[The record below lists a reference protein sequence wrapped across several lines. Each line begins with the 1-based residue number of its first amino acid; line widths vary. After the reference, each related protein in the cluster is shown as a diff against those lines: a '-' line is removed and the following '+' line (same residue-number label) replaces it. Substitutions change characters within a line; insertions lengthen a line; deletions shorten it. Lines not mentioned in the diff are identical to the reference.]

1 MHQLVITL
9 SPFHRWPI
17 PNLKSFQL
25 LSSIFYGVLIWRDLV
40 SDEWKIDPDRF
51 IWCLHLTL
59 RENML
64 QWLAC
69 RVSTTT
75 VQVVKSLVVP
85 SIAIFL
91 TCSLAVC
98 LNPFLNSDS
107 NAFSM
112 RKSMSV
118 ACLRF
123 FPAGPVRGS
132 AAQGLHLTYSALLSC
147 LFLFALMLLA
157 NRAEWISVEFQRR
170 RSRSL

>member
-25 LSSIFYGVLIWRDLV
+25 LSSIFYGVLVWRDLV

-123 FPAGPVRGS
+123 S
-132 AAQGLHLTYSALLSC
+132 
-147 LFLFALMLLA
+147 FLLLA
-157 NRAEWISVEFQRR
+157 LCEGQLHRACIWLIRLFCLACFFLRWCC
-170 RSRSL
+170 